1 MSGMVAGISRVAVL
15 AACAGTSLSAY
26 VVGVPQAEFRQTYA
40 LNPNGRVVVQNAYGD
55 VRIIAWDRDEVQV
68 LAVKKSRDA
77 RRLNDAR
84 IVVNSDED
92 SLTISTQYA
101 GADAEHPA
109 SVDYRIMVPRAVN
122 LENVRLM
129 NGVLWI
135 TGVAGPVKAFSVNGS
150 IKAERLGGQAELSTV
165 NGQVDADFEEISA
178 ENPILLKSVNGPI
191 RLSIPNGSGACVDA
205 RNRSGGIDS
214 EFGRTVREANGNRLR
229 TVVRSGGPRIQ
240 LHNVNGGISI
250 RAAMNKGER
259 PWS

>member
-1 MSGMVAGISRVAVL
+1 MLRVAVTIRIAALAL
-15 AACAGTSLSAY
+15 AAAAGLSAY
-26 VVGVPQAEFRQTYA
+26 AVGLPQAEFRQTYS
-40 LNPNGRVVVQNAYGD
+40 LSPNGRVLVQNAYGD

-68 LAVKKSRDA
+68 QAVKKSRDGK
-77 RRLNDAR
+77 RLDDAR
-84 IVVNSDED
+84 ILVD
-92 SLTISTQYA
+92 SAQNLLSISTQYV

-109 SVDYRIMVPRAVN
+109 TVDYRIMVPRGAN
-122 LENVRLM
+122 LENVRLT

-135 TGVAGPVKAFSVNGS
+135 TGVAGTVKAFSVNGS
-150 IKAERLGGQAELSTV
+150 IKAEKLAGQTELATV
-165 NGQVDADFEEISA
+165 NGQVDAAFDEIRV

-191 RLSIPNGSGACVDA
+191 KLSIPDGAGACVDA

-214 EFGRTVREANGNRLR
+214 TFGRTVREASGNRLR
-229 TVVRSGGPRIQ
+229 TVVRRGGPVIQ